1 METRIIDLIKNPET
15 LRVED
20 LNLLETEIEK
30 FPYMQSLRAIYLLGV
45 HRFYNEYFPKELAK
59 TAAYTT
65 DKRIL
70 YNLINKTNENM
81 AAVLAASA
89 FPFKTE
95 FTTKTPALQEIK
107 VEETP
112 IHTEEEV
119 VENTD
124 LVVETQ
130 SIEIS
135 EPVSFVEENTNE
147 EQQTTNNET
156 PSISDIPSVEEPQYN
171 APSPERSEYEQKKL
185 AIDEYIAAEMA
196 KLKSGT
202 ATEEPSIIEKEE
214 DVEPV
219 KAIETISETEKE
231 EIAVEEVKAEE
242 ITPVETVEE
251 REVEVETEPV
261 AVETEEERFSAEEL
275 ASPSTFNL
283 KKPKET
289 TIDFYN
295 RKQTG
300 FVEETSTQK
309 EDFYSAKT
317 TSESSTENEA
327 KETTID
333 FYARKQTSFVEET
346 PAQKEDFYSA
356 KTTSES
362 STEDETKETTID
374 FYAQKQ
380 TKSIEETSVQKED
393 IYSSE
398 KIAENEERETTI
410 DFYARK
416 QTSFVEETPA
426 QKEDFYSAKTT
437 SESSTENEA
446 RETTIDFYARKQ
458 TESVEESRTQK
469 ENYYSSESL
478 TENETRGTNIDFYAS
493 KKTAS
498 DTQEEQKSTHS
509 PVDIYQKT
517 IDTENT
523 EKDEPAE
530 VYKNPVDFYSS
541 QNKPVQEEENV
552 SATEEIANS
561 EKQEPKVEIETEKV
575 TEVEKPASN
584 SNVTSFISTWKSWLK
599 IDRSEIVTP
608 SEQDKKAAI
617 IDKFIETNPKISPIK
632 EDVDFI
638 VKEKSNDISH
648 LMTETLAQ
656 LYVEQKLYTKAI
668 QAYKI
673 LQEKHPEKTEEF
685 EERIEEIKKSR
696 NIK

>member
-45 HRFYNEYFPKELAK
+45 HRFYNENFSKELAK

-81 AAVLAASA
+81 AAALAASA
-89 FPFKTE
+89 FPFKTDLA
-95 FTTKTPALQEIK
+95 TKTPKIQEVKTEAIPIPAPAPAEVK
-107 VEETP
+107 IEEK
-112 IHTEEEV
+112 
-119 VENTD
+119 TD
-124 LVVETQ
+124 LVTETQ
-130 SIEIS
+130 SVEIS
-135 EPVSFVEENTNE
+135 EPVFVEENKNE
-147 EQQTTNNET
+147 ETQAVNNET
-156 PSISDIPSVEEPQYN
+156 PSIPDVSLVEEPQSDVL
-171 APSPERSEYEQKKL
+171 SPEKTETEKTEL
-185 AIDEYIAAEMA
+185 TAAEYIAAEMA
-196 KLKSGT
+196 KLKAGA
-202 ATEEPSIIEKEE
+202 ATEEPAIAEKEE
-214 DVEPV
+214 N
-219 KAIETISETEKE
+219 IETTETIEIISEAEKE
-231 EIAVEEVKAEE
+231 EILVEEVKAEE
-242 ITPVETVEE
+242 ISPIEIVEE
-251 REVEVETEPV
+251 KEVEVEVEVEAEPV
-261 AVETEEERFSAEEL
+261 EEEERFSAEEL
-275 ASPSTFNL
+275 ASPDTFNL
-283 KKPKET
+283 RKPKET

-300 FVEETSTQK
+300 FVEETPAQK
-309 EDFYSAKT
+309 ENIYS
-317 TSESSTENEA
+317 SEKPISEKPAEKEEE
-327 KETTID
+327 KETNIS
-333 FYARKQTSFVEET
+333 FYAQKQAESVEET
-346 PAQKEDFYSA
+346 PAQK
-356 KTTSES
+356 KN
-362 STEDETKETTID
+362 
-374 FYAQKQ
+374 
-380 TKSIEETSVQKED
+380 

-398 KIAENEERETTI
+398 KTVEKKTTEKEERETTI

-437 SESSTENEA
+437 SESSAEKEK
-446 RETTIDFYARKQ
+446 RETTIDFYA
-458 TESVEESRTQK
+458 
-469 ENYYSSESL
+469 
-478 TENETRGTNIDFYAS
+478 S
-493 KKTAS
+493 KKADS
-498 DTQEEQKSTHS
+498 DAQEEQTSYS
-509 PVDIYQKT
+509 PVNIYQKQ
-517 IDTENT
+517 IDTEKEDT
-523 EKDEPAE
+523 AE
-530 VYKNPVDFYSS
+530 VSKNL
-541 QNKPVQEEENV
+541 VQEENI
-552 SATEEIANS
+552 STTEEAANS
-561 EKQEPKVEIETEKV
+561 EKPEPKAEIEKV
-575 TEVEKPASN
+575 SEAAKPTSN

-617 IDKFIETNPKISPIK
+617 IDKFIENNPKISPIK

>member
-1 METRIIDLIKNPET
+1 METRIIDLIKNPEI

-45 HRFYNEYFPKELAK
+45 HRFYNENFSKELAK

-81 AAVLAASA
+81 AAALVASA
-89 FPFKTE
+89 FPFKTDLA
-95 FTTKTPALQEIK
+95 TKTPKIQEVKTEAIPAPAEVK
-107 VEETP
+107 IEEK
-112 IHTEEEV
+112 
-119 VENTD
+119 TD
-124 LVVETQ
+124 LVTETQ
-130 SIEIS
+130 STEIS
-135 EPVSFVEENTNE
+135 EPVSFVEENKNE
-147 EQQTTNNET
+147 EAQAVNNVT
-156 PSISDIPSVEEPQYN
+156 PSIPDVSPIEEPQVEVL
-171 APSPERSEYEQKKL
+171 SPEKTETEKTEL
-185 AIDEYIAAEMA
+185 TAAEYIAAEMA
-196 KLKSGT
+196 KLKSGA
-202 ATEEPSIIEKEE
+202 ATEEPAIAEKEE
-214 DVEPV
+214 N
-219 KAIETISETEKE
+219 IETTETIEIISETEKE
-231 EIAVEEVKAEE
+231 EILVEEVKAEE
-242 ITPVETVEE
+242 ISPIEIVEE
-251 REVEVETEPV
+251 KEVEVEVEIEAEPV
-261 AVETEEERFSAEEL
+261 EEERFSAEEL
-275 ASPSTFNL
+275 ASPDTFNL
-283 KKPKET
+283 RKPKET

-300 FVEETSTQK
+300 FVEETPAQKENIYSSEKPISEKPAEKEEEKETNISFYAQKQAESIEESPAQK

-317 TSESSTENEA
+317 TSESPAEKEER
-327 KETTID
+327 ETTID

-362 STEDETKETTID
+362 PAEKE
-374 FYAQKQ
+374 
-380 TKSIEETSVQKED
+380 
-393 IYSSE
+393 E
-398 KIAENEERETTI
+398 KETTI

-437 SESSTENEA
+437 SESSTENEEK
-446 RETTIDFYARKQ
+446 ETTIDFYASKKANSDAQEEQASYSPVNIYQKQ
-458 TESVEESRTQK
+458 IDTEKEDTAEVSKNLVQK
-469 ENYYSSESL
+469 EN
-478 TENETRGTNIDFYAS
+478 I
-493 KKTAS
+493 
-498 DTQEEQKSTHS
+498 ST
-509 PVDIYQKT
+509 
-517 IDTENT
+517 
-523 EKDEPAE
+523 
-530 VYKNPVDFYSS
+530 
-541 QNKPVQEEENV
+541 
-552 SATEEIANS
+552 TEETANS
-561 EKQEPKVEIETEKV
+561 EKPEPKAETEKV
-575 TEVEKPASN
+575 SEAVKPTSN

-617 IDKFIETNPKISPIK
+617 IDKFIENNPKISPIK

>member
-45 HRFYNEYFPKELAK
+45 HRFYNEHFPKELAK

-70 YNLINKTNENM
+70 YNLINKTNENR
-81 AAVLAASA
+81 AAALVEKA

-95 FTTKTPALQEIK
+95 LTTKAPEIQETKVAETLIPAK
-107 VEETP
+107 
-112 IHTEEEV
+112 EEV
-119 VENTD
+119 VESTD

-130 SIEIS
+130 SVEIS

-156 PSISDIPSVEEPQYN
+156 PSIPDVPSVEETQYSTS
-171 APSPERSEYEQKKL
+171 SPEKSEYEQKKL

-202 ATEEPSIIEKEE
+202 ATEEPSIVGKEE

-219 KAIETISETEKE
+219 KAVETINETEKE

-242 ITPVETVEE
+242 ISPVEPVEK
-251 REVEVETEPV
+251 EVVEIETELV
-261 AVETEEERFSAEEL
+261 VETEEERFSAEEL

-295 RKQTG
+295 KKQTG
-300 FVEETSTQK
+300 YVEEISTAKEDYYSSAKPVEEENKVKETTVDFYTKKQAESVEETPTPK

-317 TSESSTENEA
+317 TSESS
-327 KETTID
+327 
-333 FYARKQTSFVEET
+333 
-346 PAQKEDFYSA
+346 
-356 KTTSES
+356 
-362 STEDETKETTID
+362 
-374 FYAQKQ
+374 
-380 TKSIEETSVQKED
+380 
-393 IYSSE
+393 
-398 KIAENEERETTI
+398 AENEERETTI

-416 QTSFVEETPA
+416 QTESVEETPV
-426 QKEDFYSAKTT
+426 QKENIYSSEKTA
-437 SESSTENEA
+437 ENEE

-458 TESVEESRTQK
+458 TGFIEEAPVQK
-469 ENYYSSESL
+469 ENNYSSESSA
-478 TENETRGTNIDFYAS
+478 ENEARGTNIDFYAS

-498 DTQEEQKSTHS
+498 DTQEEQKSAYS
-509 PVDIYQKT
+509 PVDIYQKP
-517 IDTENT
+517 IETENT

-552 SATEEIANS
+552 SATEDVADS
-561 EKQEPKVEIETEKV
+561 EKTEPKAETEPVKV
-575 TEVEKPASN
+575 TEVMKSTSN

-617 IDKFIETNPKISPIK
+617 IDKFIENNPKISPIK

-673 LQEKHPEKTEEF
+673 LQEKHPERTDEF

>member
-45 HRFYNEYFPKELAK
+45 HRFYNEHFPKELAK

-70 YNLINKTNENM
+70 YNLINKTNENR
-81 AAVLAASA
+81 AAALVEKA

-95 FTTKTPALQEIK
+95 LITKTPQIQETK
-107 VEETP
+107 AVETP
-112 IHTEEEV
+112 VPAEEEV

-130 SIEIS
+130 SVDIS

-147 EQQTTNNET
+147 EQQATNIET
-156 PSISDIPSVEEPQYN
+156 PSIPDVSPVEEPQFS
-171 APSPERSEYEQKKL
+171 APSPEISEYEQKKL

-196 KLKSGT
+196 KLKSGA
-202 ATEEPSIIEKEE
+202 ATEEPSTIEKEE
-214 DVEPV
+214 NIET
-219 KAIETISETEKE
+219 AETIETISEAEKE

-242 ITPVETVEE
+242 ISPVETVEK
-251 REVEVETEPV
+251 EVVEIETELV
-261 AVETEEERFSAEEL
+261 VETEEERFSAEEL

-295 RKQTG
+295 KKQTG
-300 FVEETSTQK
+300 YVEEISTAK
-309 EDFYSAKT
+309 EDYYSSAKPV
-317 TSESSTENEA
+317 EEENKV
-327 KETTID
+327 KETTVD
-333 FYARKQTSFVEET
+333 FYTKKQTEPVEEA
-346 PAQKEDFYSA
+346 PAQKEDYYSV
-356 KTTSES
+356 KPVSES
-362 STEDETKETTID
+362 SAEDETK
-374 FYAQKQ
+374 
-380 TKSIEETSVQKED
+380 
-393 IYSSE
+393 
-398 KIAENEERETTI
+398 
-410 DFYARK
+410 
-416 QTSFVEETPA
+416 
-426 QKEDFYSAKTT
+426 
-437 SESSTENEA
+437 
-446 RETTIDFYARKQ
+446 ETTIDFYARKQ
-458 TESVEESRTQK
+458 TESVEENPAQK
-469 ENYYSSESL
+469 EDIYSSEK
-478 TENETRGTNIDFYAS
+478 TAENEERETTIDFYAS

-498 DTQEEQKSTHS
+498 DTQEEQKPAHS
-509 PVDIYQKT
+509 PVDIYQKP
-517 IDTENT
+517 IDT
-523 EKDEPAE
+523 EKDEPVE

-541 QNKPVQEEENV
+541 QNKPVQEEENI
-552 SATEEIANS
+552 SATEDVTDS
-561 EKQEPKVEIETEKV
+561 EKTKPKAETEPVKV

-617 IDKFIETNPKISPIK
+617 IDKFIENNPKISPIK

-673 LQEKHPEKTEEF
+673 LQEKHPERTEEY
-685 EERIEEIKKSR
+685 EEVIEEIKKSR

>member
-45 HRFYNEYFPKELAK
+45 HRFYNEHFPKELAK

-70 YNLINKTNENM
+70 YNLINKTNENR
-81 AAVLAASA
+81 AAALVEKA

-112 IHTEEEV
+112 VHTEEEV

-130 SIEIS
+130 SVEIS
-135 EPVSFVEENTNE
+135 EPVSFVEENTIE
-147 EQQTTNNET
+147 EQQATNIET
-156 PSISDIPSVEEPQYN
+156 PSIRDVSHVEEPQYS
-171 APSPERSEYEQKKL
+171 ASSPEKSEYEQKKL
-185 AIDEYIAAEMA
+185 VIDEYIATEMA
-196 KLKSGT
+196 KLKSGA
-202 ATEEPSIIEKEE
+202 ATEEPAIAEKEE
-214 DVEPV
+214 NIGTP
-219 KAIETISETEKE
+219 ETISETEKE
-231 EIAVEEVKAEE
+231 EVIVEEVKAEE
-242 ITPVETVEE
+242 SLPIEAIEE
-251 REVEVETEPV
+251 KEVEVETE
-261 AVETEEERFSAEEL
+261 AVEEL
-275 ASPSTFNL
+275 ASPETFNL

-300 FVEETSTQK
+300 
-309 EDFYSAKT
+309 Y
-317 TSESSTENEA
+317 A
-327 KETTID
+327 KETSAPKEDYYSSAKPVEKNLTKETNVD
-333 FYARKQTSFVEET
+333 FYAQKQAEPVEEA
-346 PAQKEDFYSA
+346 PAQKEDYYSV
-356 KTTSES
+356 KPVSQS

-380 TKSIEETSVQKED
+380 TKSVEETPVQKED

-398 KIAENEERETTI
+398 KTAENEERETTI

-416 QTSFVEETPA
+416 QTSFIEEAPA
-426 QKEDFYSAKTT
+426 QKENNYS

-446 RETTIDFYARKQ
+446 R
-458 TESVEESRTQK
+458 
-469 ENYYSSESL
+469 
-478 TENETRGTNIDFYAS
+478 GTKIDFYAS
-493 KKTAS
+493 KIAVS
-498 DTQEEQKSTHS
+498 DAQEEQKSAYS

-523 EKDEPAE
+523 EKDEPVE

-552 SATEEIANS
+552 SATEDVADS
-561 EKQEPKVEIETEKV
+561 EKPEIEPVKV
-575 TEVEKPASN
+575 TEVVKPASN

-617 IDKFIETNPKISPIK
+617 IDKFIENNPKISPIK

-673 LQEKHPEKTEEF
+673 LQEKHPERTDEF

>member
-45 HRFYNEYFPKELAK
+45 HRFYNEHFPKELAK

-70 YNLINKTNENM
+70 YNLINKTNENR
-81 AAVLAASA
+81 AAALVEKA

-112 IHTEEEV
+112 VHTEEEV

-130 SIEIS
+130 SVEIS

-147 EQQTTNNET
+147 EQQATNNET
-156 PSISDIPSVEEPQYN
+156 PPIPDVPSVEEPQYS

-196 KLKSGT
+196 KLKSGA
-202 ATEEPSIIEKEE
+202 ATEEPSADEKEE
-214 DVEPV
+214 N
-219 KAIETISETEKE
+219 IETTEKISEKE
-231 EIAVEEVKAEE
+231 EVAVEEVKAEE
-242 ITPVETVEE
+242 ISPIEE
-251 REVEVETEPV
+251 KEVEVETEPV

-295 RKQTG
+295 KKQTG
-300 FVEETSTQK
+300 YVEEISTAK
-309 EDFYSAKT
+309 EDYYSSAKPV
-317 TSESSTENEA
+317 EEENKV
-327 KETTID
+327 KETTVD
-333 FYARKQTSFVEET
+333 FYTKKQTEPVEEA
-346 PAQKEDFYSA
+346 PAQKEDYYSV
-356 KTTSES
+356 KPVSES
-362 STEDETKETTID
+362 SAEDETK
-374 FYAQKQ
+374 
-380 TKSIEETSVQKED
+380 
-393 IYSSE
+393 
-398 KIAENEERETTI
+398 
-410 DFYARK
+410 
-416 QTSFVEETPA
+416 
-426 QKEDFYSAKTT
+426 
-437 SESSTENEA
+437 
-446 RETTIDFYARKQ
+446 ETTIDFYARKQ
-458 TESVEESRTQK
+458 TESVEENPAQK
-469 ENYYSSESL
+469 EDIYSSEK
-478 TENETRGTNIDFYAS
+478 TAENEERETTIDFYAS

-498 DTQEEQKSTHS
+498 DTQEEQKPAHS
-509 PVDIYQKT
+509 PVDIYQKP
-517 IDTENT
+517 IDT
-523 EKDEPAE
+523 EKDEPVE

-541 QNKPVQEEENV
+541 QNKPVQEEEKV

-561 EKQEPKVEIETEKV
+561 EKPKAEPEKV
-575 TEVEKPASN
+575 TEVVKPTSN

-617 IDKFIETNPKISPIK
+617 IDKFIENNPKISPIK

-673 LQEKHPEKTEEF
+673 LQEKHPERTEEF